1 MAKKPKGLTSDD
13 RSIWQRVAETAVP
26 IQHAPVSRPA
36 DKKPPKKI
44 RAEQHPAISHFKVGA
59 RAAPLPRKHD
69 IQKDIRQQV
78 AEAPVN
84 MDRKSFQNLRRG
96 KLKPEGRI
104 DLHGMTLAEAHPA
117 LIGFVMSS
125 HRAGKRLVL
134 VITGKGKHK
143 DEGGPMPVRMGVLRH
158 QVPEWLRMAPV
169 ASLVLQIGEAHLK
182 HGGGGAY
189 YVYLRRKR

>member
-1 MAKKPKGLTSDD
+1 M
-13 RSIWQRVAETAVP
+13 P

-104 DLHGMTLAEAHPA
+104 DLHGMPLAEAHPA
-117 LIGFVMSS
+117 FIGFVMSS

-134 VITGKGKHK
+134 VLTGQGKHT
-143 DEGGPMPVRMGVLRH
+143 D
-158 QVPEWLRMAPV
+158 
-169 ASLVLQIGEAHLK
+169 
-182 HGGGGAY
+182 GGGRRPAAAACGLRGGRGPPPARSAGCRARRTPVPRAARFRAPRGAT
-189 YVYLRRKR
+189 RRPTLGGTTRRATARRPRGLDWR